1 MVRATLTEQRVRGR
15 TDAEGP
21 EEQETPLRSAAREVF
36 APGTSGS

>member
-1 MVRATLTEQRVRGR
+1 MLRATLTEQRVRGR

-21 EEQETPLRSAAREVF
+21 DERETPLRGAARVVF